1 MTDLISVA
9 KIIQEFFE
17 EHNWKYCI
25 IGGLALQ
32 FWGEQRLTKDVD
44 LTLLTGFGE
53 EESFIDTVLENF
65 TGRIQDAKQ
74 FALRNRVILL
84 QTEAG
89 IGIDISL
96 GAFPFEESMIERA
109 KYQEYL
115 PNINLK
121 ICSPEDLIV
130 SKAFADRGKDW
141 IDIQSILIK
150 QKRLDWTYIF
160 EQLTPLVELKEEPEI
175 LTKLNK
181 LKKETD
187 L

>member
-1 MTDLISVA
+1 MTDLVSTA
-9 KIIQEFFE
+9 LELQKFCEKQ
-17 EHNWKYCI
+17 NWKFCI

-44 LTLLTGFGE
+44 LTLLTGFGDE
-53 EESFIDTVLENF
+53 EKFIDALLKNF
-65 TGRIQDAKQ
+65 QARISDAKT

-84 QTEAG
+84 QTESE

-109 KYQEYL
+109 DYQEYL

-130 SKAFADRGKDW
+130 SKAFAARDKDW
-141 IDIQSILIK
+141 FDIKSVLIK
-150 QKRLDWTYIF
+150 QQNIDWSYIF
-160 EQLTPLVELKEEPEI
+160 EQLSPLVELKEEPEI
-175 LTKLNK
+175 LTKLEK
-181 LKKETD
+181 LRKEIY
-187 L
+187 